1 MTREEALRRWPR
13 IVAHVIAESLG
24 YATPD
29 LAAKIVADAHDGREN
44 GCEWIAC
51 CYGCDPRKAVEKA
64 IRNRHSHRG
73 YMAHYPQALALV
85 RRLIETGDQPLL
97 ASWF

>member
-13 IVAHVIAESLG
+13 IVAHIIAESLG

-44 GCEWIAC
+44 WCEWIAC
-51 CYGCDPRKAVEKA
+51 CYRCDPRKAVEKA
-64 IRNRHSHRG
+64 IRYRHSHRG

-85 RRLIETGDQPLL
+85 RRLIETGEQSLL

>member
-29 LAAKIVADAHDGREN
+29 LAAKIVADARDGREN
-44 GCEWIAC
+44 WCEWIAC

-64 IRNRHSHRG
+64 IRYRHSHRG

-85 RRLIETGDQPLL
+85 RQLIETGEQPLL